1 MKRPELVTATQAEL
15 DEILQRTK
23 AVLPEHQYKVLEGVF
38 RTFAF
43 VMVRLQD
50 AKASVGRLRRMLF
63 GARTES
69 LRNVIGAAGIE
80 DANVVKDDEPSDG
93 TVEQPHESAD
103 GVLDVAS
110 SAAPDIKK
118 KRKGHGRN
126 GADALRG
133 ATIVECCHEQLR
145 SGQRCPQC
153 GSGRVYDSAPGTV
166 VRFSGQPPVAATVYR
181 LQRLRCRLCDSVY
194 AAEVPAGVSEAS
206 KYDASCASMLAL
218 LRYGSGMPFY
228 RLQGLQASLHV
239 PLPDATQWDIVKQ
252 AVDVPGLVHEELIR
266 QAAQAELLHNDDTPA
281 RVLALMRERR
291 QAEAAGRATPRAIN
305 TSGIVALLGA
315 HRVVLFFTGHAHA
328 GQNLQDVLARRA
340 QQLPAPM
347 QMCDA
352 LAANMAGDFA
362 TVLCH
367 CLAHG
372 RRKVVDVLEHFPE
385 QGRQI
390 LEVLARVYAHDEHCR
405 EAKLSPGQRLA
416 YHQRHSAEL
425 MQGLRTW
432 MTEQLE
438 QRPSRTQLGSGPGH
452 QLPAQALAAADAV
465 PAPRGRAAGQHGV
478 RARAE
483 ESDPAPQE
491 FAVLQ
496 DRRGRARGRHLHER
510 DLHLRGVRG
519 QRVRVSAGAAAQRP
533 AREGRCGA
541 VAAVELSRAARA
553 GSGRCGIGR
562 VRQLPPVRRGLHP
575 RGVTSHEQRLQLA
588 CQQRVRRRA
597 GARPAGK
604 TPAGQP
610 LGAQPEPL
618 AVIDQDPHGRAPAVG
633 EDEQRA
639 GEGVGL
645 QALAAD
651 AGQCVDARAKIN
663 RLHGHED
670 PHVRGELDHARQ
682 NSRHRPARIDSPL
695 PASSTLIVAPVALR
709 SSTTHSR
716 ADGAAAAGIAL
727 PSSSTKCLPGAGART
742 SAGRRMR
749 SRRRSTS
756 SCNRCAT
763 CGAPCL

>member
-252 AVDVPGLVHEELIR
+252 AVDVPGLVHEGLIR

-340 QQLPAPM
+340 QRPRR
-347 QMCDA
+347 CRC
-352 LAANMAGDFA
+352 A
-362 TVLCH
+362 T
-367 CLAHG
+367 
-372 RRKVVDVLEHFPE
+372 RWR
-385 QGRQI
+385 
-390 LEVLARVYAHDEHCR
+390 
-405 EAKLSPGQRLA
+405 
-416 YHQRHSAEL
+416 
-425 MQGLRTW
+425 RTW
-432 MTEQLE
+432 PATSP
-438 QRPSRTQLGSGPGH
+438 PSCATAWRTD
-452 QLPAQALAAADAV
+452 DARWSTCWSTS
-465 PAPRGRAAGQHGV
+465 P
-478 RARAE
+478 
-483 ESDPAPQE
+483 
-491 FAVLQ
+491 
-496 DRRGRARGRHLHER
+496 
-510 DLHLRGVRG
+510 
-519 QRVRVSAGAAAQRP
+519 
-533 AREGRCGA
+533 
-541 VAAVELSRAARA
+541 SRAAK
-553 GSGRCGIGR
+553 SWRC
-562 VRQLPPVRRGLHP
+562 
-575 RGVTSHEQRLQLA
+575 SLA
-588 CQQRVRRRA
+588 CTRTTSIA
-597 GARPAGK
+597 AKPSCRPGSAWPITSG
-604 TPAGQP
+604 TA
-610 LGAQPEPL
+610 
-618 AVIDQDPHGRAPAVG
+618 
-633 EDEQRA
+633 
-639 GEGVGL
+639 
-645 QALAAD
+645 
-651 AGQCVDARAKIN
+651 
-663 RLHGHED
+663 
-670 PHVRGELDHARQ
+670 
-682 NSRHRPARIDSPL
+682 
-695 PASSTLIVAPVALR
+695 
-709 SSTTHSR
+709 
-716 ADGAAAAGIAL
+716 
-727 PSSSTKCLPGAGART
+727 PSSCRGCAR
-742 SAGRRMR
+742 G
-749 SRRRSTS
+749 
-756 SCNRCAT
+756 
-763 CGAPCL
+763 